1 MNPHQVPTALM
12 TSTPDTAPVHY
23 AVDAS
28 RCPSDAWRAVAAHHL
43 LTSRHRPEATLSFP
57 GVDPSTARHLRI
69 YATELGL
76 SGLRIPDD
84 DIPPACLLIT
94 LGANIPAD
102 AAPSVLCEAINV
114 LLDEMT
120 RTE

>member
-1 MNPHQVPTALM
+1 M
-12 TSTPDTAPVHY
+12 TSTPDDTPVHY

-43 LTSRHRPEATLSFP
+43 LTSRHRPEATVSFP
-57 GVDPSTARHLRI
+57 AVDPSTARRLRI

-84 DIPPACLLIT
+84 DVQPSCLLIA
-94 LGANIPAD
+94 LGGEIPAD
-102 AAPSVLCEAINV
+102 VAPSVLCEAIDM
-114 LLDEMT
+114 LLGQVARLE
-120 RTE
+120 